1 MEASV
6 VAAPG
11 LWSTGSV
18 AAVHGLSCSM
28 VYKMFPDQGLNLG
41 LNQGSFALASGF
53 FTTEP
58 PEKLPEATLPS
69 KKKKTKTQFHK
80 KL

>member
-28 VYKMFPDQGLNLG
+28 VYKMFPDQGLNHVFCAGKWILY
-41 LNQGSFALASGF
+41 
-53 FTTEP
+53 
-58 PEKLPEATLPS
+58 
-69 KKKKTKTQFHK
+69 H
-80 KL
+80 